1 MREHSLPSPGQP
13 RSVARTRRARAS
25 RTGRAALT
33 ALLTLGLLAP
43 ALTASALTPAN
54 DNKAKQRKLKEQIA
68 AAAEQFQAASSAAQQ
83 AAARLASAEAK
94 LPAARARLYSANAR
108 LSSARTADA
117 AAARALAAA
126 VRKDRQLQA
135 ELVRLIALIGDMESK
150 VNALARRLYTQGGT
164 FVEMEIVLNS
174 KSPAEF
180 TESLAAVNAVARTSN
195 RTLEQMA
202 EARADLQLAKAQA
215 EAQRLVVEQRRVEAQ
230 QRVQEAN
237 EAQNEAEEAK
247 AEVDKIVDEREAA
260 LAIAN
265 REKEKALRELNEL
278 RAEQQ
283 RLLAKA
289 KASGNSYNASR
300 PGTLLW
306 PVTGASTSGQIGWRT
321 HPVYGYRSC
330 HTGIDLRAGSGTPIK
345 AAADGL
351 VVDIS
356 SGGAYGN
363 RILISHGGGMTTM
376 YAHLSRFGTREGAV
390 VKQGQTIGYVGSTG
404 YSTGPHLHWEVHL
417 NGVPYNP
424 MGWFGGSRSVISCY
438 DDV

>member
-1 MREHSLPSPGQP
+1 MREHSLPTP
-13 RSVARTRRARAS
+13 RQRPLTWGRRLRHPARA
-25 RTGRAALT
+25 AFIAVL
-33 ALLTLGLLAP
+33 ALGLLTP
-43 ALTASALTPAN
+43 AHIASA
-54 DNKAKQRKLKEQIA
+54 DDRKAKQQRLKQQIA
-68 AAAEQFQAASSAAQQ
+68 AAAEQFQAASAAAQQ
-83 AAARLASAEAK
+83 AAQRLANAEAR
-94 LPAARARLYSANAR
+94 LPAARAKLSAANTRLA
-108 LSSARTADA
+108 SARAADA
-117 AAARALAAA
+117 AAVRALNAA
-126 VRKDRQLQA
+126 VQKDRQLQA
-135 ELVRLIALIGDMESK
+135 ELVRLMALIGDMESK

-180 TESLAAVNAVARTSN
+180 TEGLAAVNAVARTSN

-215 EAQRLVVEQRRVEAQ
+215 EAQRVIVEQRRVEAQ
-230 QRVQEAN
+230 QRVREAD
-237 EAQNEAEEAK
+237 EAQAEAAEAK
-247 AEVDKIVDEREAA
+247 AEVDKIVDEREDA

-265 REKEKALRELNEL
+265 REKDKALRELNEL
-278 RAEQQ
+278 RAEQR
-283 RLLAKA
+283 RLLEKA
-289 KASGNSYNASR
+289 RQSANRFNADR

-306 PVTGASTSGQIGWRT
+306 PVSGATTSGQIGWRT

-330 HTGIDLRAGSGTPIK
+330 HTGIDLRAASGTPIR

-376 YAHLSRFGTREGAV
+376 YAHLSRFNTREGAV
-390 VKQGQTIGYVGSTG
+390 VERGQTIGFVGSTG

-424 MGWFGGSRSVISCY
+424 MGWFGGSRIVIGCY